1 MERKLTGKVKNVR
14 QYMSIYIAQRVF
26 FRSGAGKLNWGEGL
40 PDPVIDI
47 TR

>member
-1 MERKLTGKVKNVR
+1 MERKLTGKVKIVR
-14 QYMSIYIAQRVF
+14 RYTYCREFF